1 MTDLTERLRELL
13 ANATPGDLSTAERH
27 TENETVECPLC
38 HEGEIEASDYCNIDG
53 KALGVQFY
61 GIGKEFGAHER
72 LWSETLAALPDLLI
86 TLETLTQENARLR
99 EAGWRD
105 IESAPKDG
113 TQFLALVSNGWYAIA
128 RAPAEALQKGWP
140 YQWWLTSD
148 RQSYPVVETHSEDSS
163 FGMTLEYWMPL
174 PPAPARKALG
184 GGDEQ

>member
-1 MTDLTERLRELL
+1 MTDLTERLRLIAAWRTRGGPTPKQACPSVYETTTE
-13 ANATPGDLSTAERH
+13 AAT
-27 TENETVECPLC
+27 
-38 HEGEIEASDYCNIDG
+38 
-53 KALGVQFY
+53 
-61 GIGKEFGAHER
+61 
-72 LWSETLAALPDLLI
+72 

-184 GGDEQ
+184 GGDE

>member
-1 MTDLTERLRELL
+1 MTDLTERLRDY
-13 ANATPGDLSTAERH
+13 ATCLQGAAWSRQDGGQDLSIGSMLAE
-27 TENETVECPLC
+27 
-38 HEGEIEASDYCNIDG
+38 EA
-53 KALGVQFY
+53 A
-61 GIGKEFGAHER
+61 
-72 LWSETLAALPDLLI
+72 T

-184 GGDEQ
+184 GGDE

>member
-1 MTDLTERLRELL
+1 MTDLTERLLTRLRELNTTDDH
-13 ANATPGDLSTAERH
+13 ARGCQGREYHCSCDYDIRVENAVFEAITA
-27 TENETVECPLC
+27 
-38 HEGEIEASDYCNIDG
+38 
-53 KALGVQFY
+53 
-61 GIGKEFGAHER
+61 
-72 LWSETLAALPDLLI
+72 
-86 TLETLTQENARLR
+86 LETLTQENARLR

-184 GGDEQ
+184 GGDEKE